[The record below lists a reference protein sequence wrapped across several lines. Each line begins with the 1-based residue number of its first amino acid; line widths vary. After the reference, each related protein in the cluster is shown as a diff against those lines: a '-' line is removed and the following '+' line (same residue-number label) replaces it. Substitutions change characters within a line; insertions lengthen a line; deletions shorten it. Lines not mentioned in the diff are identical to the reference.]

1 MKLLI
6 LIAFLGSLL
15 LAAIFGTLSIV
26 QRKDSRKLKRNLI
39 ITALSAIAFIAIFF
53 WIGTYSGES
62 NRSAASSSY
71 SKAESSKVESSQDD
85 DDSYEDTDSDDSDD
99 EESSSTE
106 TFNAADYNT
115 GITYE
120 QLARTPNDYKGK
132 NITLTGKVIQ
142 VVEGDDE
149 TDLRVAVDGNYDNVI
164 MVGYDPDIMN
174 GSRILENDKITFYAE
189 SLGTTTYKST
199 MGGKITVP
207 LALAK
212 KIDDAGT
219 APDDYGDQSLEWCT
233 RSENNNY
240 GAHTQRSALTQRTT
254 GHCGKPVIIISP
266 SGIAYRFVSQSEAA
280 RFIGVASSDV
290 NAAVLGKQQK
300 VRGYKIFEDKQ
311 LLEGK
316 Q

>member
-1 MKLLI
+1 MERNNETTYLNCLFG
-6 LIAFLGSLL
+6 IAPIGCNIWHIVYSPTKGLEKTKTEPYYYRVVGN
-15 LAAIFGTLSIV
+15 SIYC
-26 QRKDSRKLKRNLI
+26 NL
-39 ITALSAIAFIAIFF
+39 F

-219 APDDYGDQSLEWCT
+219 ATDDYGD
-233 RSENNNY
+233 
-240 GAHTQRSALTQRTT
+240 
-254 GHCGKPVIIISP
+254 
-266 SGIAYRFVSQSEAA
+266 
-280 RFIGVASSDV
+280 
-290 NAAVLGKQQK
+290 
-300 VRGYKIFEDKQ
+300 
-311 LLEGK
+311 
-316 Q
+316 

>member
-1 MKLLI
+1 MELLI

-26 QRKDSRKLKRNLI
+26 QRKDPRKLKRNLI
-39 ITALSAIAFIAIFF
+39 ITTLSAVAFIAIFF

-62 NRSAASSSY
+62 NRSAASSSS
-71 SKAESSKVESSQDD
+71 SKAESSKAKSSQED

-120 QLARTPNDYKGK
+120 QLARTPDDYKGK
-132 NITLTGKVIQ
+132 NITLTGEVIQ

-219 APDDYGDQSLEWCT
+219 APDDYGD
-233 RSENNNY
+233 
-240 GAHTQRSALTQRTT
+240 
-254 GHCGKPVIIISP
+254 
-266 SGIAYRFVSQSEAA
+266 
-280 RFIGVASSDV
+280 
-290 NAAVLGKQQK
+290 
-300 VRGYKIFEDKQ
+300 
-311 LLEGK
+311 
-316 Q
+316 

>member
-1 MKLLI
+1 MKKSLLVGFS
-6 LIAFLGSLL
+6 LMSALL
-15 LAAIFGTLSIV
+15 LASCSSTTNS
-26 QRKDSRKLKRNLI
+26 S
-39 ITALSAIAFIAIFF
+39 
-53 WIGTYSGES
+53 
-62 NRSAASSSY
+62 ASSSHAKS

-106 TFNAADYNT
+106 TFDAADYNT

-120 QLARTPNDYKGK
+120 QLARTPDDYKGK
-132 NITLTGKVIQ
+132 NITLTGEVIQ

-174 GSRILENDKITFYAE
+174 GSRILENDKITFYAK

-219 APDDYGDQSLEWCT
+219 APDDYGD
-233 RSENNNY
+233 
-240 GAHTQRSALTQRTT
+240 
-254 GHCGKPVIIISP
+254 
-266 SGIAYRFVSQSEAA
+266 
-280 RFIGVASSDV
+280 
-290 NAAVLGKQQK
+290 
-300 VRGYKIFEDKQ
+300 
-311 LLEGK
+311 
-316 Q
+316 